1 VIISDVVPGSP
12 AESAGLKIQD
22 IILSVDG
29 APTASLPLF
38 THSLYMHGAGERVNL
53 QVLRGSDQVQLQVP
67 LMERP
72 HKTDN
77 LTDLVDPE
85 KNLVRRLGILG
96 IELDLKLA
104 QSLPDLRIPT
114 GVIVAAKTVGAQ
126 QEVPLQSGDVIHA
139 LNGTTITTLAGL
151 RESLTKLNLG
161 DPVALLI
168 ERFGQL
174 QYVSFL
180 L

>member
-1 VIISDVVPGSP
+1 
-12 AESAGLKIQD
+12 
-22 IILSVDG
+22 
-29 APTASLPLF
+29 
-38 THSLYMHGAGERVNL
+38 MHGAGERVNL
-53 QVLRGSDQVQLQVP
+53 LVLRGSDQRQLQVP
-67 LMERP
+67 LIERP

-96 IELDLKLA
+96 IELTLDLA
-104 QSLPDLRIPT
+104 RALPDLRIPT
-114 GVIVAAKTVGAQ
+114 GVIVAAKTLGAQ

-139 LNGTTITTLAGL
+139 MNGTTITSLAGL
-151 RESLTKLNLG
+151 REALTKLNLG
-161 DPVALLI
+161 DPVAVLI
-168 ERFGQL
+168 ERNGQL